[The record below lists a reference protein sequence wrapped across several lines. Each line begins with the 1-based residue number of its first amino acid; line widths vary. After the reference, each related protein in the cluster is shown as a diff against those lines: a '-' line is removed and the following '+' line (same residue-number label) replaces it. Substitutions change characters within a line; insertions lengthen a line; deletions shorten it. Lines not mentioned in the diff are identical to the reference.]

1 MLTMGW
7 WRTRIV
13 SLHRGVSRYE
23 IPASHYFRPR
33 RRHGIAKP
41 QRHRSLGAG
50 KVELPVAAAKV
61 DHRVNSGSRSRSGER
76 VARVHSSRVLGLRK
90 ADLRQVSEG

>member
-23 IPASHYFRPR
+23 IPASHYFRPHHHR
-33 RRHGIAKP
+33 GIAN

-61 DHRVNSGSRSRSGER
+61 DHRVNSGRRSRSGER

-90 ADLRQVSEG
+90 ADLRRVSEG